1 MEEERGYTSSIYQG
15 GTSTLEPNYGSKEF
29 FTGYRAEGGS
39 LGLSTDP
46 RTANIIKDASQKLA
60 SGAKHMELAL
70 VSPEVFDSVPRQQF
84 KEMKQLSK
92 LVGSTVSVHGP
103 VIDTSGINRDGFSE
117 INRENSE
124 RKILEAVKRS
134 QEIDPDGNIVVTFHS
149 AEGIQGSDWKVIG
162 DKDERRAKRM
172 IAVNRETGRMVPIE
186 EEKKFYPM
194 EYELTEDKKYIKKYL
209 PLDKERVYSA
219 KENLRVHN
227 ATEWDNSVDQVIFN
241 KDRADEILK
250 KNEIQ
255 IRHLLSLPR
264 DENGKLN
271 TTDFTPIQKEALNNY
286 QIASHYIDDVD
297 THVKAF
303 FHRAYKYGNE
313 QQRESLN
320 KISKSYTDLLNKEMK
335 DGYRDP
341 LKQSEAMNFL
351 LSELKDRKLAPEMNV
366 PVEDFAVEQS
376 SKTFGNAAFDAYK
389 KFGDNAPIVAIE
401 NPPAGFGLS
410 TGEDLRNLVKE
421 SRKQFVEKAIEE
433 KGISKSEAEQLAE
446 KFIGATWDVGHINM
460 LRGKGHSEE
469 DIIKETEKIAPFV
482 KHVHLSDNF
491 GMEHTELPM
500 GMGNV
505 PIKKIMEKLGEK
517 GYDAKKVI
525 EAGQWWQHFSEQGKF
540 SPLVP
545 SMEGLGAPIYSD
557 GVGPYW
563 NQALG
568 FQQGYMTG
576 LEGPWL
582 PNNNYETFGTGF
594 SRLPQE
600 LGGNVQQQGA
610 GGRMGGGKN

>member
-1 MEEERGYTSSIYQG
+1 MAEKGEYTSSIYQG
-15 GTSTLEPNYGSKEF
+15 GTSTFESNYGSKDF
-29 FTGYRAEGGS
+29 FTGYRSDAGS
-39 LGLSTDP
+39 LGITTDP
-46 RTANIIKDASQKLA
+46 RTANIIKDASTKLS

-70 VSPEVFDSVPRQQF
+70 VSPEIFDSVPKQQL

-92 LVGSTVSVHGP
+92 LTGSTVSVHGP
-103 VIDTSGINRDGFSE
+103 VIDTSGISRDGFSE
-117 INRENSE
+117 LNREGSE
-124 RKILEAVKRS
+124 RKILEAIKRS
-134 QEIDPDGNIVVTFHS
+134 HEIDPDGNIVVTFHS
-149 AEGIQGSDWKVIG
+149 AEGIPGSDWKTIG
-162 DKDERRAKRM
+162 DAENREASRI
-172 IAVNRETGRMVPIE
+172 IAVNRETGRMVPVE
-186 EEKKFYPM
+186 EEKKYYPM
-194 EYELTEDKKYIKKYL
+194 EVNKEETAYI
-209 PLDKERVYSA
+209 PLDKGRFYTA
-219 KENLRVHN
+219 KKNLEVHN
-227 ATEWDNSVDQVIFN
+227 ATEWDNSIDQVIFN
-241 KDRADEILK
+241 KERADEILG

-255 IRHLLSLPR
+255 IRHLLEGIKRKEIDL
-264 DENGKLN
+264 EKI
-271 TTDFTPIQKEALNNY
+271 TPTQREAFNHY
-286 QIASHYIDDVD
+286 QIAGEYIKDVD
-297 THVKAF
+297 THVRAF

-313 QQRESLN
+313 EQREKL
-320 KISKSYTDLLNKEMK
+320 KDISKEYADMLNKEIEEK
-335 DGYRDP
+335 REDP
-341 LKQSEAMNFL
+341 LNYDVLKKSKAMNYL
-351 LSELKDRKLAPEMNV
+351 LTTLKSDDLAPEINV

-389 KFGDNAPIVAIE
+389 KFGDKAPIVSIE

-410 TGEDLRNLVKE
+410 TGEDLRALVKA
-421 SRKQFVEKAIEE
+421 SRDQFVEKAIEE

-460 LRGKGHSEE
+460 MRGKGHGEE

-491 GMEHTELPM
+491 GFEHTELPM

-505 PIKKIMEKLGEK
+505 PMKKIMEKLGEK
-517 GYDAKKVI
+517 GFKAKKVI
-525 EAGQWWQHFSEQGKF
+525 EAAQWWQHFQTA
-540 SPLVP
+540 PLKET
-545 SMEGLGAPIYSD
+545 MQALGSNIYSD

-600 LGGNVQQQGA
+600 LGGSVQSNAA
-610 GGRMGGGKN
+610 GGRMGGGRE